1 VAGTA
6 ARALVCHHPA
16 VTQPDDPVAAP
27 AVPERVTRPAPVL
40 WRARAALRILAG
52 LACLAGFVLTLGL
65 VLEDRGVQQDGVR
78 TTATVA
84 QVFPDLKSTPGY
96 VVLRYA
102 AGDVPEQGRVEVGS
116 SVEDYV
122 VGQVLTARYDPAHP
136 RRVAIDGVDD
146 ALSGP
151 VWVVPAFLAGGLWLL
166 VTGVRRLLVR
176 RPVR

>member
-1 VAGTA
+1 
-6 ARALVCHHPA
+6 

-27 AVPERVTRPAPVL
+27 AVPEPVTRPAPVL
-40 WRARAALRILAG
+40 WRARAVLRILVG

-65 VLEDRGVQQDGVR
+65 ALEDHGALQQDGVR
-78 TTATVA
+78 TTATVT
-84 QVFPDLKSTPGY
+84 QVFPDVKSTPGY

-146 ALSGP
+146 TLSGP

-166 VTGVRRLLVR
+166 VTGVRRLLVC